1 MNHRRSDL
9 RPTRPGFGRVRGSQQ
24 LGSLIK
30 APFALLVCLASF
42 QLAHSSAVSRELLAW
57 DGLSNPNKF
66 PPYYCD
72 TRPKGSPFYLR
83 PSYTVVEDRVV
94 CLDVKTRQPEIE
106 SICNDMDF
114 YKLEIEVNPKCTLGI
129 KYVHV
134 NGVLTT
140 LPAFETFGPQNSR
153 ALIKCPNIN
162 LDINNASDA
171 QICLTLSEN
180 CPSMNEL
187 CPSGV
192 TQYSFEDEVKTTT
205 MNGNKVYT
213 FTFKVSDPIDTDN
226 SCAFTDLYKA
236 EFWTSRA
243 CQKRT
248 VVNAYINGIK
258 VTPMWDA
265 RTGVWRVAQLN
276 MNNITAAGATV
287 GLELDATSNCP
298 TLRSLCNRMG
308 GKCVYSLFNKKRDCC
323 PVGENLYSLTSGYD
337 R

>member
-1 MNHRRSDL
+1 MKFNQ
-9 RPTRPGFGRVRGSQQ
+9 PG
-24 LGSLIK
+24 
-30 APFALLVCLASF
+30 
-42 QLAHSSAVSRELLAW
+42 AVSRELLAW

-114 YKLEIEVNPKCTLGI
+114 YKLEIEVKPKCTLGI

-140 LPAFETFGPQNSR
+140 LPTFETFGPQDSR
-153 ALIKCPNIN
+153 ALIKCPNVN
-162 LDINNASDA
+162 LDINNASGA

-187 CPSGV
+187 CPRGDGFCQYSILESPPTCKCCPLEGV
-192 TQYSFEDEVKTTT
+192 TQYSFEDNVKTTT

-213 FTFKVSDPIDTDN
+213 FTF
-226 SCAFTDLYKA
+226 KA

-308 GKCVYSLFNKKRDCC
+308 GKCVYSLFNKKRDSC
-323 PVGENLYSLTSGYD
+323 PFGEKLYSLTSGYD

>member
-1 MNHRRSDL
+1 
-9 RPTRPGFGRVRGSQQ
+9 
-24 LGSLIK
+24 
-30 APFALLVCLASF
+30 
-42 QLAHSSAVSRELLAW
+42 
-57 DGLSNPNKF
+57 
-66 PPYYCD
+66 
-72 TRPKGSPFYLR
+72 
-83 PSYTVVEDRVV
+83 
-94 CLDVKTRQPEIE
+94 
-106 SICNDMDF
+106 MDF

-140 LPAFETFGPQNSR
+140 LPTFETFGPQNSR

-187 CPSGV
+187 CPSGDGFPVNTPSLKSPPTSSAALWDPLLSPTSPSVPYCRCDRQEGV

-226 SCAFTDLYKA
+226 SCAFTDLYRPS
-236 EFWTSRA
+236 FWTSRA

-248 VVNAYINGIK
+248 VVNAYNQRHQGDLLC
-258 VTPMWDA
+258 WDA

-276 MNNITAAGATV
+276 MNNI
-287 GLELDATSNCP
+287 N
-298 TLRSLCNRMG
+298 
-308 GKCVYSLFNKKRDCC
+308 
-323 PVGENLYSLTSGYD
+323 
-337 R
+337 